1 MTSKYMRIFI
11 AKYLNLSTGEN
22 RGKTVPDPM
31 IRFKKADAEGK
42 YKHLSKEDYEEMKQS
57 VEEESEL
64 YYGET
69 DAYPGEILMRAFY
82 AIDLPYKTCLLIAG
96 IIAKATE
103 KQKMQFMKINNDD
116 FSAFMDLP
124 DTDDEELPFDTDD
137 FVHEYDK
144 RLLNMTPHKIY
155 EHLSKDVFGQDDA
168 KKALAMFV
176 YNHLHG
182 RPTNLLLSGPTGSG
196 KSALIESLSK
206 IPGLTVKILDGS
218 SLVST
223 GYKGTHL
230 QSAFSPEDNGKNLV
244 ILDEFDKCA
253 MPHNNS
259 GTNYRDL
266 LLTGL
271 LPYLGHTKVHVE
283 NSEKFG
289 NQTIDCTQTS
299 FLLVGSFAH
308 ILQEINDV
316 TKRGIGF
323 GAEAEHVHT
332 HGNTELNAEM
342 LIKHG
347 VHRELVG
354 RINDIVSLKPLTAD
368 DFRRILDSPDA
379 SPICK
384 LAKEYGVEVSV
395 SETYKTLLAQE
406 AYVSGLGCRAVYSAL
421 KRRLDMM
428 LFNDCRQK
436 KFYLDVP
443 DADVPALPADPAKS
457 DIARMP
463 NLAPALAY
471 AEEEHS

>member
-1 MTSKYMRIFI
+1 M
-11 AKYLNLSTGEN
+11 
-22 RGKTVPDPM
+22 
-31 IRFKKADAEGK
+31 
-42 YKHLSKEDYEEMKQS
+42 
-57 VEEESEL
+57 
-64 YYGET
+64 
-69 DAYPGEILMRAFY
+69 
-82 AIDLPYKTCLLIAG
+82 
-96 IIAKATE
+96 
-103 KQKMQFMKINNDD
+103 
-116 FSAFMDLP
+116 
-124 DTDDEELPFDTDD
+124 
-137 FVHEYDK
+137 
-144 RLLNMTPHKIY
+144 
-155 EHLSKDVFGQDDA
+155 
-168 KKALAMFV
+168 
-176 YNHLHG
+176 
-182 RPTNLLLSGPTGSG
+182 
-196 KSALIESLSK
+196 
-206 IPGLTVKILDGS
+206 LDGS

-230 QSAFSPEDNGKNLV
+230 QAAFSQDEDSHKIVV
-244 ILDEFDKCA
+244 IDEFDKCA
-253 MPHNNS
+253 MPHSNN

-266 LLTGL
+266 LLTSL
-271 LPYLGHTKVHVE
+271 LQYLGHTKVQVE

-289 NQTIDCTQTS
+289 NQTIDCSRTS

-308 ILQEINDV
+308 ILQEMNAV

-395 SETYKTLLAQE
+395 SEAYKTLLAQE
-406 AYVSGLGCRAVYSAL
+406 AYASGLGCRAVYSAL
-421 KRRLDMM
+421 KRRLDLL
-428 LFNDCRQK
+428 LFNDCKQK
-436 KFYLDVP
+436 KFYLNAP
-443 DADVPALPADPAKS
+443 DADVSASPANPAKS
-457 DIARMP
+457 NVARMP